1 MHLDVPAFDLGA
13 IDRNQLISAL
23 YLPYMRA
30 REHTSAREKK
40 KSVLDFALFG
50 QHNLIKSLPLTQCAN
65 MPNHIIFTYQKPSR
79 GHWEPCQ

>member
-30 REHTSAREKK
+30 REHTSARGKK

-50 QHNLIKSLPLTQCAN
+50 NKT
-65 MPNHIIFTYQKPSR
+65 
-79 GHWEPCQ
+79 